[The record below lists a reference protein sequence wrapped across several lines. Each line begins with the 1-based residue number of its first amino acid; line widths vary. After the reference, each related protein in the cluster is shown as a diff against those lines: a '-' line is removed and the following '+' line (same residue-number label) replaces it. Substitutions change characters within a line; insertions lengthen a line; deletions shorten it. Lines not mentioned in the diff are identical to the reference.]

1 VSDNKRNKKFTTTIK
16 EIFTNKTVLASLGI
30 TIFLLIVFHI
40 ASIITTPGIK
50 INKD

>member
-1 VSDNKRNKKFTTTIK
+1 MATQKNNKKFLTTVK

-40 ASIITTPGIK
+40 ASVITTPGIH
-50 INKD
+50 IDGN